1 MECNTSYG
9 EWYEQ
14 ILNVTNTEVHI
25 IRNGDTYEVQ
35 ETVSCLENHGL
46 FALRQLPM
54 FKTCKRFAT
63 LASF

>member
-14 ILNVTNTEVHI
+14 ILNLTNTEVHI
-25 IRNGDTYEVQ
+25 IRNVDTYEVQ

-46 FALRQLPM
+46 LPSRQLSM

-63 LASF
+63 LASS